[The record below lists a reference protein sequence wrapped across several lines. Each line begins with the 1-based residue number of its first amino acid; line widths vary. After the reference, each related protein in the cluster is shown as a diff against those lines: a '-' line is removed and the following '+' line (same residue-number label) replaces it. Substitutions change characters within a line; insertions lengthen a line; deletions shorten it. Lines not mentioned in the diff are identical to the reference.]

1 MLCDAGCDAGT
12 IKNNKGKKP
21 YDIAK
26 SHEVFKILRV
36 SADHQSLMK
45 ELDDLEFQKNQRIL
59 ESQHS
64 QSQIRSNSKLLSS
77 KELSLISSSINNS
90 NTLKSESLSQTLPPT
105 FANISSIIEDDN
117 EDMKSVTSI
126 TDKTIMSTQRR
137 IQDTNMNSKFFDNE
151 RLIQKIKNRQW
162 SRISVTKSVLD
173 DKRFHSYIIGY
184 PKDKP
189 GEEKH

>member
-36 SADHQSLMK
+36 SADLQGLMK
-45 ELDDLEFQKNQRIL
+45 DLDELELQKNEKIL
-59 ESQHS
+59 ESQHA
-64 QSQIRSNSKLLSS
+64 QSEIRSNSKLLST

-90 NTLKSESLSQTLPPT
+90 IVLSSTLQPN
-105 FANISSIIEDDN
+105 FANISSIIEDDSEN
-117 EDMKSVTSI
+117 MKSVITI
-126 TDKTIMSTQRR
+126 TDKALMSTQRR
-137 IQDTNMNSKFFDNE
+137 IQDTNSNSKFFDNE

-162 SRISVTKSVLD
+162 SRVSVTKSVLD

-189 GEEKH
+189 GEENKH